1 MQQITSLQNPRVR
14 ALRALQE
21 KKRRQETG
29 RFLVEGGKMVEEAL
43 AHTFVHAAVVE
54 EGRAEHYAPLLARLS
69 AAGAA
74 VYLSPRRV
82 LEALCET
89 KTPQGIVAEAELPAP
104 RANIAGR
111 LVALDGVQDPGN
123 VGAIIRTADAAG
135 FGGALL
141 GPACAD
147 PFGAKALRA
156 STGSIFRVPVLQTER
171 LAERL
176 SALRESGYAVLSSQL
191 DGEDFFARGPLPF
204 KKLALVI
211 GSEAE
216 GVSAEV
222 SAVATHRL
230 RLPMRDGAESL
241 NAAVA
246 AGVMLYD
253 LSREWR

>member
-21 KKRRQETG
+21 KKQRQESG
-29 RFLVEGGKMVEEAL
+29 RFLVEGGKMVGEAL
-43 AHTFVHAAVVE
+43 AHTTVYTAVVE
-54 EGRAEHYAPLLARLS
+54 EGKAEHFAPLLAALRE
-69 AAGAA
+69 AGAS

-89 KTPQGIVAEAELPAP
+89 KTPQGIVAEVRTPMPQSAMG
-104 RANIAGR
+104 GR

-123 VGAIIRTADAAG
+123 VGAILRTADAAG
-135 FGGALL
+135 FEGALL
-141 GPACAD
+141 GPTCAD

-156 STGSIFRVPVLQTER
+156 SMGSVFRVPVAQVER
-171 LAERL
+171 LAQRL
-176 SALRESGYAVLSSQL
+176 AALRQAGYAVLSSQL
-191 DGEDFFARGPLPF
+191 DGENFFARGVLPP
-204 KKLALVI
+204 KLVLVV

-230 RLPMRDGAESL
+230 RLPMRGGAESL

-253 LSREWR
+253 LLREE

>member
-21 KKRRQETG
+21 KKNRQGSG
-29 RFLVEGGKMVEEAL
+29 RFLVEGGKMVGEAL
-43 AHTFVHAAVVE
+43 AHTIIHAAVVE
-54 EGRAEHYAPLLARLS
+54 ESKAGHFAPLLAELS
-69 AAGAA
+69 AAGAS
-74 VYLSPRRV
+74 VYVSPSRV

-89 KTPQGIVAEAELPAP
+89 KTPQGIVAEADIPAP
-104 RANIAGR
+104 RDVMAER

-135 FGGALL
+135 FDGALL

-156 STGSIFRVPVLQTER
+156 GMGSIFRVPVAREAR

-176 SALRESGYAVLSSQL
+176 AALRESGYAVLSSQL
-191 DGEDFFARGPLPF
+191 DGEDFFARGPLPP
-204 KKLALVI
+204 KLALVI

-230 RLPMRDGAESL
+230 RLPMRGGAESL

-246 AGVMLYD
+246 AGIMLYD
-253 LSREWR
+253 LLRESG